1 MGGDTVQ
8 NQSQPQPSLLGV
20 ATAIANEGSGS
31 VTRASTEQLTKKGT
45 PTQVANSSNTLAN
58 GDPCQPATVK
68 VGGANITGTS
78 KQDGGA
84 KLSST
89 LPNPVSNSTVRE
101 VSSQTA
107 TRKLAND
114 LNAKYEALKDKEKEL
129 SAHKSNL
136 EQIKS
141 NLASKVSE
149 FTEQRN
155 ALSVDIDQAQTSKEE
170 EVTSE
175 TVRKLEAKL
184 AAVNASLQQAD
195 AGIERTDRDLGAVR
209 EKMDAFARNVLG
221 SVTDTPGMPLEELA
235 NKGSAAGFDG
245 LNAVKDK
252 VKAEKEKLGPDKLK
266 KTTEEQK
273 IQDTADRKKARW
285 QTFKSIALDI
295 GKGLGVLALVGVC
308 AASVAANPLV
318 AAVVIGALACAY
330 VPDGGNSNQARP
342 ENTAG
347 QNPFSNPQRALEER
361 VNQKRNEASAKG
373 ISFNEAKARQEA
385 KDELSNVS
393 KQCWIHFLAEDIITG
408 TNERYEE
415 ARALLKDR
423 LGEKYLGVLDGLR
436 KDEGNDAGITIA
448 ETIIAEKAFGHIGK
462 DKPNADT

>member
-1 MGGDTVQ
+1 MGGRPVQ
-8 NQSQPQPSLLGV
+8 NQPQPSLLGV
-20 ATAIANEGSGS
+20 AKAAANKGSGI
-31 VTRASTEQLTKKGT
+31 VTPASTDPLAQTGT
-45 PTQVANSSNTLAN
+45 PTSVAGSSNTLAN

-155 ALSVDIDQAQTSKEE
+155 ALSVDLDQAQTSKEK
-170 EVTSE
+170 EVISE

-209 EKMDAFARNVLG
+209 EKMDAFAHKALG

-235 NKGSAAGFDG
+235 NKGLAAGFDAR
-245 LNAVKDK
+245 NAVKDK
-252 VKAEKEKLGPDKLK
+252 VEAEKEKLDSDTLEKFLK
-266 KTTEEQK
+266 DQRNQEKA
-273 IQDTADRKKARW
+273 DTKKSRW
-285 QTFKSIALDI
+285 QTFKSVALGI
-295 GKGLGVLALVGVC
+295 GKGLGALALVGAC
-308 AASVAANPLV
+308 AAILVANPLV

-347 QNPFSNPQRALEER
+347 QNPFSNPQQALEDR
-361 VNQKRNEASAKG
+361 VNQKRDEASTKG
-373 ISFNEAKARQEA
+373 IPFNEAKARQEA

-408 TNERYEE
+408 TDKEYEE

-436 KDEGNDAGITIA
+436 KDERNDVGITIA
-448 ETIIAEKAFGHIGK
+448 ETIIAEKVFGHIDPK
-462 DKPNADT
+462 KPQADT